1 MKFIIPT
8 TLSLSILF
16 VFSNFTN
23 QKTDE
28 TPCLGCQRRENLR
41 KSLPALPTLKNIH
54 YYDSQTQNV
63 KDEYV
68 TIEQIFQKNSAE
80 LAILIYDAQTKK
92 YYVYDE
98 QLEALAKTKDDL
110 YFIIIENDRI
120 PHHYGPTK
128 KSDPSFIMDAIKG
141 DVNRQLPLGMWYLY
155 GRNREYFDFEQDHA
169 KAFPWLLKAAQQ
181 NHETACSYVS
191 RCYHYGWGV
200 AKNDIE
206 AFKWLEK
213 INKKDSIISPADIMR
228 IAYSYEYGL
237 GVTKDMV
244 KALNIYKD
252 LASGNDATSRYKL
265 GLCYTFG
272 KGVKQDHDEAI
283 KWFHKAIQEDTHD
296 FDGSFGAYIMLG
308 YYFQEGLTGKEPDRK
323 AAIEW
328 YEKAIAEGAPQT
340 RELPPAVANNLAV
353 LYLKDDADEI
363 DSDRIF
369 ELLEKAVAKDAA
381 IAQINMG
388 LFLEYG
394 CGLPVNPASAFMWYS
409 KAANQENPTALFHLG
424 RCFFYGIGVNKKYS
438 YALDY
443 FTKAANKNN
452 SEAANFLGIMN
463 ECGLG
468 TQVNHQEAL
477 AWYQKA
483 EQLGYDASSAIER
496 CRNNHYMTE
505 QEIPSYEK
513 YLEEEGSEFIL
524 SDIHNVMYHL
534 EW

>member
-128 KSDPSFIMDAIKG
+128 KTNPSLILDALKG
-141 DVNRQLPLGMWYLY
+141 DSHLQYRLGLLYLN
-155 GRNREYFDFEQDHA
+155 GRNGKYYDFEQDYA
-169 KAFPWLLKAAQQ
+169 NAFKWLLKSAQQ
-181 NHETACSYVS
+181 DCEPAYSPIS

-200 AKNDIE
+200 SKNDIE

-213 INKKDSIISPADIMR
+213 LYKSAYFFTTTKDVIN
-228 IAYSYEYGL
+228 IAHSYEYGI
-237 GVTKDMV
+237 GVSQDME
-244 KALNIYKD
+244 KALSIYRD
-252 LASGNDATSRYKL
+252 LAVNNNNALAMYKI

-363 DSDRIF
+363 DS
-369 ELLEKAVAKDAA
+369 
-381 IAQINMG
+381 
-388 LFLEYG
+388 
-394 CGLPVNPASAFMWYS
+394 
-409 KAANQENPTALFHLG
+409 
-424 RCFFYGIGVNKKYS
+424 
-438 YALDY
+438 
-443 FTKAANKNN
+443 
-452 SEAANFLGIMN
+452 
-463 ECGLG
+463 
-468 TQVNHQEAL
+468 
-477 AWYQKA
+477 
-483 EQLGYDASSAIER
+483 
-496 CRNNHYMTE
+496 
-505 QEIPSYEK
+505 
-513 YLEEEGSEFIL
+513 
-524 SDIHNVMYHL
+524 
-534 EW
+534 